1 MGYRYR
7 GPRGYRNRNPL
18 RFLWLFFFLPMVLFH
33 SGVAFGVLIVI
44 AIALF
49 VIFRAAAT
57 TSFFG
62 TNVPPQQR
70 QQTYQPYQP
79 YQPYEQTYQPDS
91 ANQPYQPYQPYEQGY
106 QPYQP
111 PVANQQS
118 AQQKSPAQYEA
129 PQYEEQPQAQY
140 PEELPPMAQ

>member
-18 RFLWLFFFLPMVLFH
+18 RFIWLFFVLPMVLFH
-33 SGVAFGVLIVI
+33 SGVAFGVLLIV
-44 AIALF
+44 AIAMF
-49 VIFRAAAT
+49 IIFRAAAKS
-57 TSFFG
+57 SFFG

-79 YQPYEQTYQPDS
+79 YQPQEQPYQPDS
-91 ANQPYQPYQPYEQGY
+91 AYQPYQPYDQGY
-106 QPYQP
+106 QP
-111 PVANQQS
+111 PVTNQQS
-118 AQQKSPAQYEA
+118 QPAQYEP

-140 PEELPPMAQ
+140 PEELPPMEQ